1 MSASA
6 CSTRASFDVQDADD
20 DQVDP
25 PIVIKL
31 ADFDF
36 VSYADRKAREVTPWL
51 EAAVKKQRRN

>member
-1 MSASA
+1 MLYSGL
-6 CSTRASFDVQDADD
+6 SFDVQDADG
-20 DQVDP
+20 DQVTTP